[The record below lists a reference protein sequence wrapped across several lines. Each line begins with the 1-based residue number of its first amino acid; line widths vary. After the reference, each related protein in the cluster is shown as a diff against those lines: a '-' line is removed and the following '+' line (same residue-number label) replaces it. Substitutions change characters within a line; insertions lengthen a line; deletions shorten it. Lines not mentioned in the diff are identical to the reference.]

1 LAQIFSRQFTKTL
14 VILYLIIGLSISP
27 ITISSSWAEES
38 VIPSWIKN
46 NAGWWASGMITEDEF
61 LKGIE
66 YLINE
71 NIILIDTTIDEK
83 AYIPTDTSDTKR
95 VPDWVKNNAGWWA
108 GDLIGDY
115 DFLNGIKYLINK
127 GVILVSVD
135 DNRKDSSTIIVP
147 NSAMF
152 FEGTAISNY
161 WEFLK
166 DLPSPALI
174 PLGHNLE
181 LPNGNTVT
189 SVFDVYGIRNN
200 FTVVGDNVVWDT
212 VVFGLNP
219 SLMENYNEIAMWDD
233 PQKAAVVLP
242 IFTDSA
248 YDSPGFYNYYSGEC
262 DSCTTTKIS
271 DGELSYNSSINGYQ
285 LLTLLGYSP
294 ITDIDIDKNPSI
306 LKKYDKIIMLH
317 NEYVT
322 RTMFDAIT
330 SHPNVVYLYPNALY
344 AEIEV
349 DYDNDTITLIR
360 GHNYP
365 QPEITNGFD
374 WEFDNT
380 RPYEFDHEC
389 KTMKMYSIKDPRSG
403 GNVHWMTTCYPDDV
417 FHSSEHITTTL
428 LQTIK
433 DI

>member
-1 LAQIFSRQFTKTL
+1 LAQIFSNQFTKTL
-14 VILYLIIGLSISP
+14 VILYLIIGLSTSP

-38 VIPSWIKN
+38 VIPSWVKN

-71 NIILIDTTIDEK
+71 NIILIDTTTDEK

-127 GVILVSVD
+127 GIILVSVD
-135 DNRKDSSTIIVP
+135 DNQKDSSTISVP

-152 FEGTAISNY
+152 FEGAMISKY
-161 WEFLK
+161 WKFLK

-174 PLGHNLE
+174 PLSYKLQ
-181 LPNGNTVT
+181 LPNGNTVV
-189 SVFDVYGIRNN
+189 SAFDVYGIRNN
-200 FTVVGDNVVWDT
+200 FTVVEDNVVWNT
-212 VVFGLNP
+212 VIFALNP
-219 SLMENYNEIAMWDD
+219 SLMENYNEIAIWDD

-242 IFTDSA
+242 IFTESA
-248 YDSPGFYNYYSGEC
+248 YNSPGFYDYYSGEC
-262 DSCTTTKIS
+262 DSCTTIKIS
-271 DGELSYNSSINGYQ
+271 DGVLSYNSSINGYQ
-285 LLTLLGYSP
+285 ILTLLGYSS

-306 LKKYDKIIMLH
+306 LKKYDKIVMLH

-365 QPEITNGFD
+365 EPEITNGFD

-380 RPYEFDHEC
+380 HPYEYDNNCEQISFYKIAD
-389 KTMKMYSIKDPRSG
+389 G
-403 GNVHWMTTCYPDDV
+403 WMTTCYPETPLPAV
-417 FHSSEHITTTL
+417 PVVL
-428 LQTIK
+428 KTIK
-433 DI
+433 DL

>member
-1 LAQIFSRQFTKTL
+1 MSTLMVQIFSRQFTKTL
-14 VILYLIIGLSISP
+14 IILYLIIGLSASP

-66 YLINE
+66 YLINN
-71 NIILIDTTIDEK
+71 NIILIDTTTDEK
-83 AYIPTDTSDTKR
+83 AYIPTDTSTTKR

-108 GDLIGDY
+108 EDLIGDY

-127 GVILVSVD
+127 GIILVSAND
-135 DNRKDSSTIIVP
+135 DQTEPYLIYEG
-147 NSAMF
+147 AM
-152 FEGTAISNY
+152 ISNY
-161 WEFLK
+161 WGFLK
-166 DLPSPALI
+166 DLDLLSPVLLPHSNDMQI
-174 PLGHNLE
+174 
-181 LPNGNTVT
+181 PNGVIVT
-189 SVFDVYGIRNN
+189 SVFDVYGIRGD
-200 FTVVGDNVVWDT
+200 FTIVGDQVVWGT
-212 VVFGLNP
+212 PVFGLNP
-219 SLMENYNEIAMWDD
+219 NNMKNYNEIAIWDD
-233 PQKAAVVLP
+233 PQKAAVVFP
-242 IFTDSA
+242 IFTASA
-248 YDSPGFYNYYSGEC
+248 YSSPGFYNYYSGEC
-262 DSCTTTKIS
+262 DWCTTTTIS
-271 DGELSYNSSINGYQ
+271 GGVLDYNSSVYGYQ
-285 LLTLLGYSP
+285 LLTLLGYPS

-330 SHPNVVYLYPNALY
+330 SHPNVIYLYPNALY

-365 QPEITNGFD
+365 EEEITNGFD

>member
-1 LAQIFSRQFTKTL
+1 MST
-14 VILYLIIGLSISP
+14 SP

-83 AYIPTDTSDTKR
+83 AYIPTDTSNTKR

-108 GDLIGDY
+108 ADLIGDN

-135 DNRKDSSTIIVP
+135 DNRKEPSTVLAP
-147 NSAMF
+147 NSAIF
-152 FEGTAISNY
+152 YEGAMISNY
-161 WEFLK
+161 WKFLK
-166 DLPSPALI
+166 DQNLPSPVLTRLSDQLHI
-174 PLGHNLE
+174 
-181 LPNGNTVT
+181 PNGNIIT
-189 SVFDVYGIRNN
+189 SIFDIYGIRND
-200 FTVVGDNVVWDT
+200 FTIQEDQVVWGT
-212 VVFGLNP
+212 PVFGLNP
-219 SLMENYNEIAMWDD
+219 NMMEYYKEIALWDD
-233 PQKAAVVLP
+233 PQNVVVVFP
-242 IFTDSA
+242 TFTASA
-248 YDSPGFYNYYSGEC
+248 YGERGFYDYFRGEC
-262 DSCTTTKIS
+262 ESCTTTTIS
-271 DGELSYNSSINGYQ
+271 EKLNYNSSVNGYQ
-285 LLTLLGYSP
+285 LLALLGYPS
-294 ITDIDIDKNPSI
+294 ITDVDIDKNPSI

-322 RTMFDAIT
+322 RAMFDAIT
-330 SHPNVVYLYPNALY
+330 SHPNVIYLYPNALY

-349 DYDNDTITLIR
+349 DYDNNTITLIR

-365 QPEITNGFD
+365 EPEIANGFD

-380 RPYEFDHEC
+380 HPYEYDNNCSQMEFYKIDN
-389 KTMKMYSIKDPRSG
+389 G
-403 GNVHWMTTCYPDDV
+403 WMTNCYPDQILAVSPVV
-417 FHSSEHITTTL
+417 F
-428 LQTIK
+428 QMIK
-433 DI
+433 NL

>member
-1 LAQIFSRQFTKTL
+1 MST
-14 VILYLIIGLSISP
+14 SP

-66 YLINE
+66 YLINK
-71 NIILIDTTIDEK
+71 NIILIDTTTDEK

-127 GVILVSVD
+127 GIILVSVD
-135 DNRKDSSTIIVP
+135 DNRKNSSTIRVP

-152 FEGTAISNY
+152 FEGNVISNY

-174 PLGHNLE
+174 PLGYNLE

-189 SVFDVYGIRNN
+189 SVFDVFGIRNN
-200 FTVVGDNVVWDT
+200 FTVVGDNIVWNT

-219 SLMENYNEIAMWDD
+219 SLMENYNEIAIWDD

-248 YDSPGFYNYYSGEC
+248 YDSPGFYDYFSGEC

-271 DGELSYNSSINGYQ
+271 DGELGYNSSVNGYQ

-330 SHPNVVYLYPNALY
+330 SHPNVIYLYPNALY

-365 QPEITNGFD
+365 EEEITNGFD

>member
-1 LAQIFSRQFTKTL
+1 M
-14 VILYLIIGLSISP
+14 SISP

-66 YLINE
+66 YLINK

-95 VPDWVKNNAGWWA
+95 VPNWVKNNAGWWA

-152 FEGTAISNY
+152 FEGAAISNY
-161 WEFLK
+161 WKFLK
-166 DLPSPALI
+166 DLPSPTLI
-174 PLGHNLE
+174 PLSNSLE
-181 LPNGNTVT
+181 LPNGNIVT
-189 SVFDVYGIRNN
+189 SVFDVYGIRND
-200 FTVVGDNVVWDT
+200 FTLVEDKVIWNT

-248 YDSPGFYNYYSGEC
+248 YDSPGFYDYFSGEC
-262 DSCTTTKIS
+262 NSCTTTTIT
-271 DGELSYNSSINGYQ
+271 DGVLDYNSGANGYQ

-306 LKKYDKIIMLH
+306 LKK
-317 NEYVT
+317 
-322 RTMFDAIT
+322 
-330 SHPNVVYLYPNALY
+330 
-344 AEIEV
+344 
-349 DYDNDTITLIR
+349 
-360 GHNYP
+360 
-365 QPEITNGFD
+365 
-374 WEFDNT
+374 
-380 RPYEFDHEC
+380 
-389 KTMKMYSIKDPRSG
+389 
-403 GNVHWMTTCYPDDV
+403 
-417 FHSSEHITTTL
+417 
-428 LQTIK
+428 
-433 DI
+433 

>member
-1 LAQIFSRQFTKTL
+1 LAQIFSSQFTKTL
-14 VILYLIIGLSISP
+14 VILYLIIGLSTLP

-152 FEGTAISNY
+152 FEGAVISHY
-161 WEFLK
+161 WKFLK
-166 DLPSPALI
+166 DLPSPILI
-174 PLGHNLE
+174 PLGHSLV
-181 LPNGNTVT
+181 LPNGNIVT
-189 SVFDVYGIRNN
+189 SVFDVYGIRND
-200 FTVVGDNVVWDT
+200 FTIREDQQIVWNT
-212 VVFGLNP
+212 PVFGLNP
-219 SLMENYNEIAMWDD
+219 SLMEKYNEIAMWDD

-248 YDSPGFYNYYSGEC
+248 YDSPGFYDYFSGEC

-271 DGELSYNSSINGYQ
+271 DGELGYNSSVNGYQ

-306 LKKYDKIIMLH
+306 LKKYDKIVMLH

-330 SHPNVVYLYPNALY
+330 SHPSVVYLYPNALY

-365 QPEITNGFD
+365 EQEITNGFD

-380 RPYEFDHEC
+380 HPYEYDNSCEQMTFYPIDN
-389 KTMKMYSIKDPRSG
+389 G
-403 GNVHWMTTCYPDDV
+403 WMTTCYPETPLPAVPVV
-417 FHSSEHITTTL
+417 FK
-428 LQTIK
+428 TIK
-433 DI
+433 DL